1 MIVNYHCT
9 VLQYVAASRSV
20 QSYYSLPGD
29 SRLLRTG
36 AAAGAYESA
45 VQYCVLNRI
54 IYIHTAP
61 VGGCVCVWKKQYV
74 FNSAGHVARFQ
85 PVRIQLSDETTT
97 TIIIIRFIYL
107 SLSIL
112 SIYFIYLSIFILVFT
127 PAALCW
133 WAKKLLQLPV
143 VRGSVHPDRTAAY
156 PLLKVT
162 LP

>member
-54 IYIHTAP
+54 IYIHIAP

-97 TIIIIRFIYL
+97 IIIIILFIYL
-107 SLSIL
+107 IFIYLIYLFYL
-112 SIYFIYLSIFILVFT
+112 SIYIYLGFHARGFVLVG
-127 PAALCW
+127 
-133 WAKKLLQLPV
+133 KKTITV
-143 VRGSVHPDRTAAY
+143 ARCERFSSSR
-156 PLLKVT
+156 
-162 LP
+162 

>member
-54 IYIHTAP
+54 IYIHIAP

-97 TIIIIRFIYL
+97 IIIIIRFIYL
-107 SLSIL
+107 IFIYLIYLFYL
-112 SIYFIYLSIFILVFT
+112 SIYIYLGFHARGFVLVG
-127 PAALCW
+127 
-133 WAKKLLQLPV
+133 KKNYY
-143 VRGSVHPDRTAAY
+143 SC
-156 PLLKVT
+156 PL
-162 LP
+162 